1 MWNFSFPPFFAIP
14 VIMATWPYWVGV
26 ALIMEGVGCSK
37 SNIRRQS
44 DLSF

>member
-1 MWNFSFPPFFAIP
+1 MWNFAFPPVFILPAIM
-14 VIMATWPYWVGV
+14 VTWPYWVGV

-37 SNIRRQS
+37 SISRRQR